1 MLHGKCNIFQTLSPE
16 RDGKQ
21 VPLCRD
27 GEAHG
32 QCRSAV
38 QLVRE
43 LLQQPLPQRR
53 FDRLPL
59 DCRLMRLI
67 TLEALAYDTNKSI
80 IPEYKEVL
88 LKTKYARDNES
99 EDMIDIMANS
109 VSFEF
114 GLNAWQD
121 TVANPLVKNIFVAR
135 NPSVASTLAKM
146 QTSVDTQIEKLVEKL
161 EQ

>member
-1 MLHGKCNIFQTLSPE
+1 M
-16 RDGKQ
+16 Q
-21 VPLCRD
+21 VNDL
-27 GEAHG
+27 
-32 QCRSAV
+32 
-38 QLVRE
+38 LRE
-43 LLQQPLPQRR
+43 DFGLRNMSDEFGVLPLPKYDEAQEHYYAPS
-53 FDRLPL
+53 FGSEISTLLKTLPQERMENVVILL
-59 DCRLMRLI
+59 D
-67 TLEALAYDTNKSI
+67 ALAYDTNKSI

-99 EDMIDIMANS
+99 EDMIDIVIDS

-146 QTSVDTQIEKLVEKL
+146 QKSVDTQIEKLVEKL